1 AERALFDVALN
12 GSPARA
18 RHLGATLRVKTW
30 TWNHP
35 SRGNAHAGG
44 FAGWL
49 ADGTVV
55 WARGDGA
62 GIQVLQRWA
71 SALARRFGDVRAP
84 DESDCVTVHFFARY
98 PIRDVVQRGS
108 GRAAP
113 AGLLE
118 GSYRVDF
125 ENGRSVDVVS
135 DGALALSR
143 EAGTPTLRARLG
155 LNDYVARVIDR
166 EAAPTPVEAA
176 RALAIAARSWLVQ
189 NADRRQGC
197 WDVADDSRAQRV
209 APNAPSQAARRIAGW
224 TDGLVV
230 RGAPVTYHR
239 SAGAHNT
246 LAWLDAVERA
256 GAGLT
261 FDEILA
267 AAYPD
272 GRLATL

>member
-1 AERALFDVALN
+1 PTPRAQSGLN
-12 GSPARA
+12 DDAAR
-18 RHLGATLRVKTW
+18 
-30 TWNHP
+30 
-35 SRGNAHAGG
+35 
-44 FAGWL
+44 
-49 ADGTVV
+49 
-55 WARGDGA
+55 
-62 GIQVLQRWA
+62 
-71 SALARRFGDVRAP
+71 
-84 DESDCVTVHFFARY
+84 
-98 PIRDVVQRGS
+98 
-108 GRAAP
+108 
-113 AGLLE
+113 
-118 GSYRVDF
+118 
-125 ENGRSVDVVS
+125 VS
-135 DGALALSR
+135 DG
-143 EAGTPTLRARLG
+143 
-155 LNDYVARVIDR
+155 

-176 RALAIAARSWLVQ
+176 RALAMAARSWLGQ
-189 NADRRQGC
+189 NADRRLVC

-272 GRLATL
+272 RRLATRHGAGRGECERLRAVERWLTVRAVAWRERLEAEQGYEPPRQPVAACRLMHGRPFAEAERNRIHVRGIASSDERITVAHEYLHLVFRFHPRGVDEAFVERLARELVREPWPCTSGSSWQRA